1 MNVGGHLFKTSL
13 ETLKKEES
21 MLSRMFS
28 GSGFKVEKDEDGH
41 YFIDRPGV
49 HFGSILDYLRTGTIV
64 PPSNPL
70 KRAALIQEVDFYQ
83 IASLL
88 KILTIKELTF
98 ASVNDTNGLLYWLG
112 TEKGKGPYKNPSQT
126 QFVAI
131 SNASTKAYAVATPA
145 SNTDDACGCHSWL
158 NNYFEVSFSD
168 LLIVPSSYSL
178 SYATSSGCHRPHN
191 WKIEGLN
198 NKKQWV
204 ALKVHSNDIAL
215 QSVDRANWNINC
227 SERMSS
233 FKITCTGCDQGGS
246 SCYCFHVCNFEV
258 YGSVCENEPQ

>member
-126 QFVAI
+126 QFVSI
-131 SNASTKAYAVATPA
+131 SNASTAYAVATPD
-145 SNTDDACGCHSWL
+145 SNSNDACGCTSWL
-158 NNYFEVSFSD
+158 NKYFEVSFSG
-168 LLIVPSSYSL
+168 LSIVPSSYSL
-178 SYATSSGCHRPHN
+178 SYANSTGCCRPSN

-198 NKKQWV
+198 NNKWIT
-204 ALKVHSNDIAL
+204 LKVHSNDSSL
-215 QSVDRANWNINC
+215 QSSNRANWNLNC
-227 SERMSS
+227 TEKISS
-233 FKITCTGCDQGGS
+233 FKITCTGNDQSGS
-246 SCYCFHVCNFEV
+246 S
-258 YGSVCENEPQ
+258 